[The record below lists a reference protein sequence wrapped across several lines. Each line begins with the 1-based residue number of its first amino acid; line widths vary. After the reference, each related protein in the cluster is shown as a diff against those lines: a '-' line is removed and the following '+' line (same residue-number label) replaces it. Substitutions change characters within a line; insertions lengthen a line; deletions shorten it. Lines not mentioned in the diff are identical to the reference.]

1 MNLQP
6 LTQPN
11 NPPIINWT
19 GRSGR
24 TYGFQLHPVGTVY
37 LDRAGVYIACH
48 LAANGN
54 WNAAYI
60 GETGSF
66 RNRLSDNLT
75 LHHKW
80 RSIVAAGATHF
91 CTLHVPG
98 RLALREGIETD
109 LRQRISTPC
118 NDQ

>member
-1 MNLQP
+1 MVYIP
-6 LTQPN
+6 KPDPDS
-11 NPPIINWT
+11 PPIVYWR
-19 GRSGR
+19 GKSGT
-24 TYGFQLHPVGTVY
+24 TYSLQLHPIGAIY
-37 LDRAGVYIACH
+37 LDRPGVYIACKA
-48 LAANGN
+48 AANGN
-54 WNAAYI
+54 WDAIYI

-66 RNRLSDNLT
+66 RDRLSDNLT

-98 RLALREGIETD
+98 QLALREGIETD
-109 LRQRISTPC
+109 LRQQIPTPC